1 MPRKLFVANWKMAK
15 SYSESIIWLHENK
28 LNLFGLSKKTGYEI
42 ALCPSFESLESAVK
56 IFEESPI
63 KIGAQNCASFN
74 LGSYTGE
81 VSAVSLKEMGV
92 DYCIVGHSERRQIFG
107 ETSFDVA
114 QKAKLLFANNIKPI
128 ICVGETQE
136 EKEDGLSFEIISQQ
150 LDPIMEIIA
159 TLSLD
164 TITYG
169 DHSGRADN
177 STSSARGFGDFKNKK
192 TGESIKELIIA
203 YEPIWAIGTGI
214 TPDNIYLNKIITW
227 LEAYFKVAVPGLK
240 TKILYGGSIDSE
252 TVKRISKVDS
262 LSGFLVGRSSLDFQT
277 IEKIVLS
284 I

>member
-1 MPRKLFVANWKMAK
+1 MIVHIYSYHKKPIKFNEYEREQIMFYCNKYDMDYRSIAHLYFVN
-15 SYSESIIWLHENK
+15 
-28 LNLFGLSKKTGYEI
+28 G
-42 ALCPSFESLESAVK
+42 SFEKMIE
-56 IFEESPI
+56 
-63 KIGAQNCASFN
+63 
-74 LGSYTGE
+74 
-81 VSAVSLKEMGV
+81 
-92 DYCIVGHSERRQIFG
+92 CIHFING
-107 ETSFDVA
+107 T
-114 QKAKLLFANNIKPI
+114 
-128 ICVGETQE
+128 
-136 EKEDGLSFEIISQQ
+136 
-150 LDPIMEIIA
+150 IA
-159 TLSLD
+159 
-164 TITYG
+164 
-169 DHSGRADN
+169 
-177 STSSARGFGDFKNKK
+177 DFKNKK

>member
-1 MPRKLFVANWKMAK
+1 MFRKLFVANWKMSK

-28 LNLFGLSKKTGYEI
+28 LNLLNLAKKTGNEI
-42 ALCPSFESLESAVK
+42 VICPSFESLEPAVK

-74 LGSYTGE
+74 LGAYTGE
-81 VSAVSLKEMGV
+81 VSAVSLKEIGV

-107 ETSFDVA
+107 ETSLDVA
-114 QKAKLLFANNIKPI
+114 QKAKLLFANNIKSI

-136 EKEDGLSFEIISQQ
+136 EKEDGLSFEVISQQ
-150 LDPIMEIIA
+150 LDPIMEVLAQDKIGA
-159 TLSLD
+159 NN
-164 TITYG
+164 IT
-169 DHSGRADN
+169 
-177 STSSARGFGDFKNKK
+177 
-192 TGESIKELIIA
+192 ELIIA
-203 YEPIWAIGTGI
+203 YEPVWAIGTGN

-227 LEAYFKVAVPGLK
+227 LEAYFNVAVPGLK
-240 TKILYGGSIDSE
+240 TKILYGGSIDFE

-262 LSGFLVGRSSLDFQT
+262 LSGFLVGRASLDFQT